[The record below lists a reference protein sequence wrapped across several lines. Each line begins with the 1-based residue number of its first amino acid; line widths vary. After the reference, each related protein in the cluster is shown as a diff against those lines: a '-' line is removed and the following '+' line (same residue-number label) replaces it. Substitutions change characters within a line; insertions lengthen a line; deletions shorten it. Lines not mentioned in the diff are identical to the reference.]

1 MDELDLP
8 PDRANLFEVI
18 DADGSGTLQITELV
32 QGLLKIR
39 GDISKSDTVASLLA
53 TKAVQRI
60 VEEMKENIEENF
72 ESTRDAFRAE
82 IALYM
87 EESTLRQPEMGID
100 EPPEQPPFSVQAT
113 LPLMALPDASA
124 GAEPRPGGPAGPAG
138 PEPDSAKET
147 RASLASVDLAF
158 MPASLSLSNE
168 S

>member
-1 MDELDLP
+1 M
-8 PDRANLFEVI
+8 
-18 DADGSGTLQITELV
+18 
-32 QGLLKIR
+32 
-39 GDISKSDTVASLLA
+39 ASLLA

-138 PEPDSAKET
+138 PGGPEPDSAKET